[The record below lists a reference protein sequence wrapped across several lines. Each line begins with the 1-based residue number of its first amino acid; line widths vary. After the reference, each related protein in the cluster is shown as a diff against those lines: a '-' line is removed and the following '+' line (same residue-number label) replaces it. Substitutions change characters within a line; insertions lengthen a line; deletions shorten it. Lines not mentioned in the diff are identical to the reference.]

1 MSQGMGGFTE
11 RIYKKF
17 LEKLQGDEEIPTPL
31 INKVEKLFA
40 DGQLTDS
47 EAILEAYEKQ
57 EENYAKDQ

>member
-17 LEKLQGDEEIPTPL
+17 LEKLQGDEEIPTLL
-31 INKVEKLFA
+31 IDKVEKLLA

-47 EAILEAYEKQ
+47 EAILEERQ
-57 EENYAKDQ
+57 EENYAKD

>member
-17 LEKLQGDEEIPTPL
+17 LEKLQGDEEIPTSL
-31 INKVEKLFA
+31 TDEVEKLLA

-57 EENYAKDQ
+57 EEDYAKDR